1 MGKKKITFLVWII
14 IVLRMKKLFKFK
26 IICINYSSRDA
37 RAFGS
42 LLYFVNKFVDLN
54 MSYLTITVS

>member
-26 IICINYSSRDA
+26 IINYSSRDA

-42 LLYFVNKFVDLN
+42 LFYFVNKFVDLN